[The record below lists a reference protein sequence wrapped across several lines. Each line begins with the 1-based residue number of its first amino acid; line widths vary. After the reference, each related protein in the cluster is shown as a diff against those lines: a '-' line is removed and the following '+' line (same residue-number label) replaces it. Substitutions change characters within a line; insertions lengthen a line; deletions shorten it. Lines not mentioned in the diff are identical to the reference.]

1 MILCR
6 ADTSAPQTPD
16 HDATNHYPRQRTTE
30 PHHGR
35 APASRP
41 DPPVGQRAR
50 SPSLSHNDPG
60 PSRDGRPTLPGI
72 ATLHSYRIPIRSAG
86 SAWARAAFLHGDA
99 DVLECSSSHPYQHV
113 IFRAQQFALP
123 RSGIKVQD
131 RPGLLG
137 KPRVPRKNPVLV
149 LPGLDRRL
157 VQHPPHRAAA
167 DLLTQGLA
175 GSPHQVGQRLATE
188 WFFGLRDHFTSHRV
202 DQRLVKRGKKRPFGR
217 VPHNL
222 RWRNRR
228 RPSDFANVVPD
239 QRTDRPPQPPRR
251 FPGRAAHEEAVQAES
266 VGQFGPLLFGGTQC
280 REPLA
285 RNRQGRYRERD
296 SVLAWRHPFLAGFF
310 GGLPPC
316 TKSPSKL
323 RRYL

>member
-1 MILCR
+1 MVGLLLQDLIHQ
-6 ADTSAPQTPD
+6 SAKGLDPRLRLTTTQD
-16 HDATNHYPRQRTTE
+16 HPAMDVPRCQVLQRSLPTVF
-30 PHHGR
+30 R
-35 APASRP
+35 F
-41 DPPVGQRAR
+41 DPPALLG
-50 SPSLSHNDPG
+50 L
-60 PSRDGRPTLPGI
+60 GRHFFM
-72 ATLHSYRIPIRSAG
+72 ATLTCLN
-86 SAWARAAFLHGDA
+86 ARLLIHT
-99 DVLECSSSHPYQHV
+99 QHV

-167 DLLTQGLA
+167 DLLTRGLA

-239 QRTDRPPQPPRR
+239 ERTDRPPQPPRR
-251 FPGRAAHEEAVQAES
+251 FPGRAAHEEAAQAES

-310 GGLPPC
+310 GGPASLYQ
-316 TKSPSKL
+316 KSVETTTLFVK
-323 RRYL
+323 RTT